1 MDIFDHILSSSILMN
16 NYFMYHLHTELS
28 LLDSCTNYK
37 LYIDKAKELGMTALC
52 FSEHGNIYNWFE
64 KMQYCE
70 KNGLKYVHG
79 CEVYLT
85 EKLYHEKEEVDKNNN
100 KIIKT
105 YKERDNYHT
114 VLIAKNIK
122 GFYELND
129 LLFKSTDD
137 DHTYY
142 KNRISFDE
150 FLNISDNIISTSACL
165 QSPLNK
171 LNRDNDYYERL
182 IKKYDYLEIQ
192 PHYNSQEQI
201 EYNNYLVELSR
212 KYNKPLIVGTD
223 THSLNKYK
231 SECAKILK
239 KRKNIKYAN
248 EDDFDLTMKSYEELY
263 DMLKRQGLSDTII
276 EESLNNTKI
285 LENSTDVLKMDK
297 SFKYPDLYENEEEL
311 FLQKSYEGLNKKIK
325 NNEIKKEDYS
335 KYDKRIQEEFVP
347 YKKTGMLSFMLFMSE
362 LINWCHDNGIPTS
375 PSRGSCGGSEI
386 ASLLG
391 ITDLDAIE
399 WHTIFS
405 RFVNEYRVSLGDIDI
420 DFPPDSR
427 DKVYEYIIERF
438 GYNKTCYILTT
449 NTISDKGTIDDI
461 VGALYMDTMSK
472 SEYVRLAKDIKQ
484 LYESNSELAIK
495 KYPNVFYYFDGL
507 KGTVVSQGIHP
518 AGIVASPITLSD
530 HIGLHWYDGK
540 IVSQINMDEIHDLNY
555 VKYDIL
561 GLKNVAVI
569 RDTCKYIGQ
578 DYPKTSK
585 FDFNDEKVWKDIIT
599 SPYGIFQFEGK
610 YAFDLLKK
618 FKPLHIN
625 DLSLVNA
632 SLRPSGASYR
642 DRLIN
647 GEFNHNPSKEIDE
660 MLKANKGFL
669 VFQEDTLKFL
679 MDVCGYNGGEAD
691 NLRRAIGN
699 KDKKVIEEN
708 LPRIINGYHKHSN
721 KSREQAEKEV
731 EQFLQ
736 ILIDSS
742 SYQFGYNHSTG
753 YSMLGY
759 MCGYYRYYY
768 PLEFTCSLLNNA
780 DNMEDTVSGIELA
793 KLKNIKILSPKFG
806 YSSGKNMP
814 LKATN
819 SIYKGIGSIKEM
831 NIAIGDE
838 LYQLSQNNKYDSFI
852 DLLIDITTKT
862 SCKKNQIEILI
873 KLDFFDCFGKSKK
886 LLDIYEYFKLLYN
899 KKAPKITTIE
909 RDILDKN
916 MIKHIKNNSTP
927 TNSTYS
933 KLDWCNTLLD
943 IWSDL
948 KNTDIPI
955 KDKLSFQTEILGYID
970 YKNPKLNKR
979 YVLVSNL
986 NTKYTPRIDTYC
998 LANGNTCNCKIAK
1011 KLFTAKEIKET
1022 DIIFIHKMQKKFGY
1036 KKVGE
1041 TTDKRGKIK
1050 PIFEEDETKIEW
1062 WITDYDI
1069 VNIDEVL
1076 DEIQ

>member
-1 MDIFDHILSSSILMN
+1 MD
-16 NYFMYHLHTELS
+16 NYFLYHLHSELS
-28 LLDSCTNYK
+28 LLDSCTNYR

-52 FSEHGNIYNWFE
+52 FSEHGNVYNWFE

-70 KNGLKYVHG
+70 KKGLKYIHG

-85 EKLYHEKEEVDKNNN
+85 EKLYHEKEEIDKNNE
-100 KIIKT
+100 KVIKK

-129 LLFKSTDD
+129 LIFKSTDK
-137 DHTYY
+137 DHLYY
-142 KNRISFDE
+142 KNRITFDE

-171 LNRDNDYYERL
+171 LDKNNGYYEKL
-182 IKKYDYLEIQ
+182 INKYDYLEIQ
-192 PHYNSQEQI
+192 PHYNSKEQI
-201 EYNNYLVELSR
+201 TYNNYLIELSK

-231 SECAKILK
+231 SECAKLLK
-239 KRKNIKYAN
+239 KRKKIQYAN
-248 EDDFDLTMKSYEELY
+248 EDDFDLTMKSYDELR
-263 DMLKRQGLSDTII
+263 DMLRNQNLSDYII
-276 EESLNNTKI
+276 EEALKNTKE
-285 LENSTDVLKMDK
+285 LENSTDVLVMDK
-297 SFKYPDLYENEEEL
+297 SFKYPDLYEDEEKL
-311 FLQKSYEGLNKKIK
+311 FLKKSYEGLDKKIK
-325 NNEIKKEDYS
+325 NNEIKKEDYD
-335 KYDKRIQEEFVP
+335 KYDKRIQEEFIP

-386 ASLLG
+386 ATLLG
-391 ITDLDAIE
+391 ITDLDAIK

-427 DKVYEYIIERF
+427 DKVYDYIIKRF
-438 GYNKTCYILTT
+438 GDNKTCYILTT

-472 SEYVRLAKDIKQ
+472 SEYVKLAKEIKQ
-484 LYESNSELAIK
+484 LYETNSELAIK

-507 KGTVVSQGIHP
+507 KGTVVSQGVHP
-518 AGIVASPITLSD
+518 AGIVASPVTLSD

-561 GLKNVAVI
+561 GLKNVSVI
-569 RDTCKYIGQ
+569 RDVCNYIGQ
-578 DYPKTSK
+578 EYPKTST
-585 FDFNDEKVWKDIIT
+585 FDWNDNKVWEDIIT
-599 SPYGIFQFEGK
+599 SPYGIFQFEGD

-618 FKPLHIN
+618 FKPYHIN

-647 GEFNHNPSKEIDE
+647 GEFNHNPSEEIDE
-660 MLKANKGFL
+660 MLKANRGFL

-679 MDVCGYNGGEAD
+679 MDICGYNGGEAD

-699 KDKKVIEEN
+699 KNKEVIEEN
-708 LPRIINGYHKHSN
+708 LPRIIDGYHKHSN
-721 KSREQAEKEV
+721 KDRQQAEKEV

-806 YSSGKNMP
+806 YSSGKYTP
-814 LKATN
+814 LKETN
-819 SIYKGIGSIKEM
+819 SIYKGVGSIKEM
-831 NIAIGDE
+831 NVNVGDE
-838 LYQLSQNNKYDSFI
+838 IYQLAKEKEYDNFI

-862 SCKKNQIEILI
+862 SCKKNQLEILI
-873 KLDFFDCFGKSKK
+873 KLDYFDVFGRSKK

-899 KKAPKITTIE
+899 KKSPKRATIE
-909 RDILDKN
+909 RDIIN
-916 MIKHIKNNSTP
+916 SSMIKYIEINSTP
-927 TNSTYS
+927 TNSSYN
-933 KLDWCNTLLD
+933 KLDWYSALND
-943 IWSDL
+943 IF
-948 KNTDIPI
+948 KNIKNNDIEV
-955 KDKLSFQTEILGYID
+955 KSKLNFQNEILGYID
-970 YKNPKLNKR
+970 YKNPELNKR
-979 YVLVSNL
+979 YTLITSI
-986 NTKYTPRIDTYC
+986 NTKYTPVVDTYC
-998 LANGNTCNCKIAK
+998 LNNGATCKCKISK
-1011 KLFTAKEIKET
+1011 RIWNNRPLQEN
-1022 DIIFIHKMQKKFGY
+1022 DIIYINKMKKKFGC

-1041 TTDKRGKIK
+1041 DKKGK
-1050 PIFEEDETKIEW
+1050 PIFEEDKTVMVW
-1062 WITDYDI
+1062 WIEEYSV
-1069 VNIDEVL
+1069 VNIEEVL
-1076 DEIQ
+1076 NE

>member
-1 MDIFDHILSSSILMN
+1 MKKNCFI
-16 NYFMYHLHTELS
+16 YHLHTELS

-52 FSEHGNIYNWFE
+52 FTEHGNIYNWFE
-64 KMQYCE
+64 KKTYCE
-70 KNGLKYVHG
+70 KNNLKYVHG

-85 EKLYHEKEEVDKNNN
+85 EQLYHEVEDINKKGEKE
-100 KIIKT
+100 IKQV
-105 YKERDNYHT
+105 KERDNYHT
-114 VLIAKNIK
+114 VLIAKNLE
-122 GFYELND
+122 GFYELNQ

-137 DHTYY
+137 NHTYY

-171 LNRDNDYYERL
+171 LDKNNTYYEKL
-182 IKKYDYLEIQ
+182 INKYNYLEIQ
-192 PHYNSQEQI
+192 PHFNSKEQI
-201 EYNNYLVELSR
+201 EYNNYLIELSK

-231 SECAKILK
+231 AECVELLK

-248 EDDFDLTMKSYEELY
+248 EDDFDLTMKSYDELY
-263 DMLKRQGLSDTII
+263 EMLKKQGLSGDII
-276 EESLNNTKI
+276 EESLNNTKV
-285 LENSTDVLKMDK
+285 LENSTEVLIMDK

-311 FLQKSYEGLNKKIK
+311 FLEKSYEGLNDKI
-325 NNEIKKEDYS
+325 NKKEISKNDYD
-335 KYDKRIQEEFVP
+335 KYAKRIQEEFIP

-386 ASLLG
+386 AALLG
-391 ITDLDAIE
+391 ITDLDAIQ
-399 WHTIFS
+399 WNTIFS

-427 DKVYEYIIERF
+427 VMVYDYIIKRF
-438 GYNKTCYILTT
+438 GEDKTCYILTT
-449 NTISDKGTIDDI
+449 NTMADKKTIDNI
-461 VGALYMDTMSK
+461 VGALYQDTMSK
-472 SEYVRLAKDIKQ
+472 KECVILAKEVKQ
-484 LYESNSELAIK
+484 YYADNGLEKSKQKYSNI
-495 KYPNVFYYFDGL
+495 FYYFEGL
-507 KGTVVSQGIHP
+507 NGTIESQGIHP

-540 IVSQINMDEIHDLNY
+540 IVSMLNMDEIHDLNY

-561 GLKNVAVI
+561 GLKNVSVI
-569 RDTCKYIGQ
+569 RDVCKYIKQ
-578 DYPKTSK
+578 EYPKTAT
-585 FDFNDEKVWKDIIT
+585 FDWNDNKVWEDIIT
-599 SPYGIFQFEGK
+599 APYGIFQFEGD

-618 FKPLHIN
+618 FKPYHIN

-642 DRLIN
+642 DRLIS

-679 MDVCGYNGGEAD
+679 MDICGYNGGEAD

-708 LPRIINGYHKHSN
+708 LPRIVDGYHKHSN
-721 KSREQAEKEV
+721 KDRKQAEKEV

-780 DNMEDTVSGIELA
+780 DNMEDTVAGIELA
-793 KLKNIKILSPKFG
+793 KLKNIKIISPKFG
-806 YSSGKNMP
+806 YSTGKYNP
-814 LKATN
+814 IIETN
-819 SIYKGIGSIKEM
+819 SIYKGVGSIKNM
-831 NIAIGDE
+831 NIKVGDE
-838 LYQLSQNNKYDSFI
+838 LYTLSQSKDYNNFLE
-852 DLLIDITTKT
+852 LLIDIKENT
-862 SCKKNQIEILI
+862 SCNSEQLSILI
-873 KLDFFDCFGKSKK
+873 KLDYFDRFGKSQK
-886 LLDIYEYFKLLYN
+886 LISFYKCFILLYGKKSP
-899 KKAPKITTIE
+899 KKATME
-909 RDILDKN
+909 RDIIDISL
-916 MIKHIKNNSTP
+916 IKFIEMNSTP
-927 TNSTYS
+927 TNSTFG
-933 KLDWCNTLLD
+933 KLEWEKALRDMFENIKNED
-943 IWSDL
+943 ISFL
-948 KNTDIPI
+948 
-955 KDKLSFQTEILGYID
+955 DKLTFQNEILGYID
-970 YKNPKLNKR
+970 YKNEKLNKR
-979 YVLVSNL
+979 YALITSV
-986 NTKYTPRIDTYC
+986 NTKYTPVVDTYC
-998 LANGNTCNCKIAK
+998 LNNGSTCKCKISK
-1011 KLFTAKEIKET
+1011 RVWNHRPLQENEVIYINSMKR
-1022 DIIFIHKMQKKFGY
+1022 KFGCR
-1036 KKVGE
+1036 KIGE
-1041 TTDKRGKIK
+1041 NEKGK
-1050 PIFEEDETKIEW
+1050 PIFEEDKSTIVW
-1062 WITDYDI
+1062 WIEDYNI
-1069 VNIDEVL
+1069 VNLDEV
-1076 DEIQ
+1076 IS